1 LLCFAY
7 DEYPHKGL
15 SSFFYCTSPPANY
28 EGAPKILGRG
38 GKIAQMFFSIYLSA
52 LTTVNV
58 NTAAIQRK
66 LGDGKTQVSEKFERV
81 NN

>member
-1 LLCFAY
+1 
-7 DEYPHKGL
+7 
-15 SSFFYCTSPPANY
+15 
-28 EGAPKILGRG
+28 
-38 GKIAQMFFSIYLSA
+38 MFFSIYLSA